1 MGLGMMRKMKEKGL
15 KKKSRTLLL
24 LSLLLI
30 PATQTLYA
38 ESGNPSPS
46 VSGTRFNLES
56 SKNYTAKEV
65 QEVLDIVIE
74 EAEKSITEAYNA
86 GYKQGV
92 LEFKPEV
99 SYWQTEAENYKRLLS
114 LERGKKWQWAAGGA
128 TIGLLG
134 GAGITLLFE
143 LRN

>member
-1 MGLGMMRKMKEKGL
+1 MQGKRL
-15 KKKSRTLLL
+15 KRKSRTLLL
-24 LSLLLI
+24 LSLLLL
-30 PATQTLYA
+30 PATQTLSA

-46 VSGTRFNLES
+46 DSGTRFNLES

-65 QEVLDIVIE
+65 QELLDVVIE
-74 EAEKSITEAYNA
+74 EAEKSITEAYDA

-99 SYWQTEAENYKRLLS
+99 SYWQTEAENYKRRLV

-128 TIGLLG
+128 GIGLLG
-134 GAGITLLFE
+134 GAGIMLLLE

>member
-1 MGLGMMRKMKEKGL
+1 MKEKGL
-15 KKKSRTLLL
+15 KRKSRILLLMSLLL
-24 LSLLLI
+24 L

-46 VSGTRFNLES
+46 VSGMKFSLES

-65 QEVLDIVIE
+65 QEILDVVIE
-74 EAEKSITEAYNA
+74 EAEKSITEAYDA

-99 SYWQTEAENYKRLLS
+99 SYWKAEAENYKRRLG

-128 TIGLLG
+128 GIGFLG
-134 GAGITLLFE
+134 GAGIMLLLE

>member
-1 MGLGMMRKMKEKGL
+1 MQGKRL
-15 KKKSRTLLL
+15 KRKSRTLLL
-24 LSLLLI
+24 LSLLLL
-30 PATQTLYA
+30 PATQTLSA

-46 VSGTRFNLES
+46 DSGTRFNLES
-56 SKNYTAKEV
+56 RKNYTAKEV
-65 QEVLDIVIE
+65 QELLDVVIE
-74 EAEKSITEAYNA
+74 EAEKSITEAYDA

-99 SYWQTEAENYKRLLS
+99 SYWQTEAENYKRRLV

-128 TIGLLG
+128 GIGLLG
-134 GAGITLLFE
+134 GAGIMLLLE

>member
-1 MGLGMMRKMKEKGL
+1 MKEKGL
-15 KKKSRTLLL
+15 KMKSRILLLMSLLL
-24 LSLLLI
+24 L
-30 PATQTLYA
+30 PATRTLYA
-38 ESGNPSPS
+38 ESVNPSPS
-46 VSGTRFNLES
+46 VSGMKFSLES
-56 SKNYTAKEV
+56 TKNYTAKEV
-65 QEVLDIVIE
+65 QEVLEIVIL

-99 SYWQTEAENYKRLLS
+99 SYWQTEAENYKRRLV

-128 TIGLLG
+128 GIGLLG
-134 GAGITLLFE
+134 GAGIMLLLE